1 MERRKILTGSVAVAG
16 LSAAASL
23 LGAPTVSAAGAA
35 RPQLAQSFKTY
46 EDDRSLGMANAPITI
61 VEFAS
66 LTCPHCATFHA
77 ETFPQLK
84 DSWIADGRARMVFRH
99 YPLDALALRASAV
112 SECFDG
118 DRFFG
123 FIDLLFKTQAQ
134 WSRSD
139 DPLNALRGLSRQA
152 GMSDETFDS
161 CVNDEATLDRILQKV
176 VDARN
181 DHQIQSTPSFVI
193 NGRKVEGAR
202 SFDELQDVLEAVP
215 TNS

>member
-1 MERRKILTGSVAVAG
+1 MDRRKILTGSVAVAG
-16 LSAAASL
+16 LSVAGGL
-23 LGAPTVSAAGAA
+23 LGASPASAANA
-35 RPQLAQSFKTY
+35 RLQSAQSFKTY
-46 EDDRSLGMANAPITI
+46 EDDHSLGKANAPITI

-66 LTCPHCATFHA
+66 LTCPHCAAFHA
-77 ETFPQLK
+77 DTFPQLEET
-84 DSWIADGRARMVFRH
+84 WIADGRARMVFRH

-118 DRFFG
+118 ERFFG
-123 FIDLLFKTQAQ
+123 FIGLLFKTQAQ
-134 WSRSD
+134 WSRAD
-139 DPLNALRGLSRQA
+139 DPINALRGLSRQA
-152 GMSDETFDS
+152 GMNDETFDS

-202 SFDELQDVLEAVP
+202 SFEELQEVLEAVP